1 MVWEKLEP
9 HIVWDIFENIIAS
22 TPRPSKHED
31 KIRETI
37 KEWLVEQSHKKDLK
51 LKLTE
56 DTVGNILIKKEA
68 TEGFERVSPLL
79 LQGHMDMVC
88 ETDRPNGYN
97 FHQQGI
103 PIRIQE
109 NNKWVDADGTTLGA
123 DNGIGVALAL
133 ALIVDIQ
140 NKFSHGP
147 LEILFTV
154 NEEDGF
160 TGAMNL
166 DVKTLGI
173 ESKHMINLDSGPL
186 GIITIGSV
194 CGGRV
199 FFEKKFDGEVIRI
212 DELNIKTL
220 KKFFENYNE
229 NFQDID
235 AIAIAVQDHGI
246 PPVGIS
252 NRRFRIK
259 IMKELLLE
267 NNDLF
272 NLAFIDDKIPINF
285 IRMRS
290 AFKNSKEI
298 IPNAKVIVTD
308 TSFAAIQGCFCDP
321 SVREDEFILVINLGN
336 DHTMASIIKNRR
348 IYGIMEHH
356 TKLLNAKKL
365 ERFIRKFINGKLA
378 DNEIFNDGGHG
389 AFYTSPIK
397 SRIEFITVTGPNRDM
412 IKETGLKHYFAVPGG
427 DMMMTGPLGLVRAT
441 KELNL
446 RGEN

>member
-1 MVWEKLEP
+1 MKILAMDIGSGTKDILLFDDGKSLENCIK
-9 HIVWDIFENIIAS
+9 IVL
-22 TPRPSKHED
+22 PSPSSLYAL
-31 KIRETI
+31 R
-37 KEWLVEQSHKKDLK
+37 V
-51 LKLTE
+51 
-56 DTVGNILIKKEA
+56 KEA
-68 TEGFERVSPLL
+68 TKLNKNLL
-79 LQGHMDMVC
+79 VYGDII
-88 ETDRPNGYN
+88 GGGN
-97 FHQQGI
+97 FSSALLNHIKSGLSVFMSENAAYSIRNDLSQVKDLGI
-103 PIRIQE
+103 Q
-109 NNKWVDADGTTLGA
+109 L
-123 DNGIGVALAL
+123 
-133 ALIVDIQ
+133 
-140 NKFSHGP
+140 
-147 LEILFTV
+147 
-154 NEEDGF
+154 
-160 TGAMNL
+160 
-166 DVKTLGI
+166 VKT
-173 ESKHMINLDSGPL
+173 N
-186 GIITIGSV
+186 
-194 CGGRV
+194 

-220 KKFFENYNE
+220 KKFFVNYNE

-290 AFKNSKEI
+290 AFRNSKEI

-321 SVREDEFILVINLGN
+321 SVREDESILVINLGN

-356 TKLLNAKKL
+356 TKLLNAKRL

-378 DNEIFNDGGHG
+378 DNEVFGDGGHG

-412 IKETGLKHYFAVPGG
+412 ITETGLKHYFAVPGG
-427 DMMMTGPLGLVRAT
+427 DMMMTGPLGLVRVT

-446 RGEN
+446 RGKN